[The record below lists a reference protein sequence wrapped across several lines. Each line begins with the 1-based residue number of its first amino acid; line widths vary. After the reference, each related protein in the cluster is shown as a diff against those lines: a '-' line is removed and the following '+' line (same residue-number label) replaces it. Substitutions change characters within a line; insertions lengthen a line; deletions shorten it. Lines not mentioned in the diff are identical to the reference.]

1 MTNEQI
7 QQILKFAKLYP
18 GRIDG
23 RIGVKTRDGIKAAL
37 RDHPE
42 ALNWPEDRRKV
53 AAAQVLLNTY
63 GYEAGAVDG
72 YDGHNTKNAFLAYD
86 REHRTRVPLKTDRS
100 VSGPVGGAW
109 PRQDQL
115 ESFYGP
121 AGGSAATAGKVILPI
136 PFKIAWNP
144 SQTISRFSC
153 HEKVAGP
160 LTAIFAEAVEHYGE
174 EDFRRLRLDRFG
186 GCFNDRNM
194 RGGSRKSTHAYGIAV
209 DLDPIN
215 NQLRWTSRRAKF
227 AKAEYEAFWQIVER
241 HGGVSLGREK
251 DFDWMHFQFA
261 RV

>member
-7 QQILKFAKLYP
+7 QQILKFAKHYP

-23 RIGVKTRDGIKAAL
+23 RIGPKTRAGINEVL
-37 RDHPE
+37 ENHPE
-42 ALNWPEDRRKV
+42 TKGWNIDRRRI
-53 AAAQVLLNTY
+53 AAAQVILDEHGCEPGTI
-63 GYEAGAVDG
+63 GGF
-72 YDGHNTKNAFLAYD
+72 DGHNTENACLAYD
-86 REHRTRVPLKTDRS
+86 LQHRAGVPLVIDRS
-100 VSGPVGGAW
+100 ATGTLQGSW
-109 PRQDQL
+109 PRQDDL
-115 ESFYGP
+115 ERFYGP
-121 AGGSAATAGKVILPI
+121 AGGSEATAGKVILPI

-160 LTAIFAEAVEHYGE
+160 LTAIFEEAVEHYGE
-174 EDFRRLRLDRFG
+174 DEFRRLRLDRFG

-209 DLDPIN
+209 VLDPIN

-227 AKAEYEAFWQIVER
+227 AKPQYEAFWRIVEK
-241 HGGVSLGREK
+241 HGGASLGREK
-251 DFDWMHFQFA
+251 NFDLMHFQFA